1 MTGFRLMLVL
11 LLSAI
16 FMQDARCQNP
26 SLADIN
32 GHVQTNRHEI
42 LTEYFSFLS
51 IPNNARD
58 SVNIRK
64 NAQFIQSMLQKRGV
78 SARLLEARTPGV
90 PPAVYGEVNVP
101 GAKETLAFYA
111 HYDGQ
116 PVSADKWN
124 PKLKP
129 TTPLLLSDALEKGGE
144 VIPFPEKGAPFGPD
158 WRIYCRSSSDDKAG
172 VMAIILAY
180 DAIIRTGK
188 RPAFNIR
195 FFFEGEEEIG
205 SVHLDEILEKHKS
218 LLNADLWV
226 IADGPIH
233 QSGRPMLDFGV
244 RGDVN
249 MSLTVYGPKRPL
261 HSGHYGN
268 WAPNPCLAL
277 AKLLAGMKDDQGRV
291 TVKGYYDDVIP
302 YTDAEKKAFAAM
314 PSVEEQMKRELGIK
328 RTEGDRTLADAYEWP
343 TLNIN
348 GMKCA
353 DAGEKATNQITTE
366 ATASLDLRQVP
377 GTDHRVQVERVKQH
391 IRDQGYHLID
401 RAPTDAE
408 RMQYEKI
415 ARVSTVTGG
424 YNAQRTPLDLPVS
437 QRVIR
442 AVQASTDKPIV
453 VMPTSGGSLP
463 LFIFEKILAAKVITL
478 CVANHDNNQ
487 HSENENLRL
496 QNLWDVTGQLAGIML
511 MK

>member
-1 MTGFRLMLVL
+1 
-11 LLSAI
+11 
-16 FMQDARCQNP
+16 
-26 SLADIN
+26 
-32 GHVQTNRHEI
+32 
-42 LTEYFSFLS
+42 
-51 IPNNARD
+51 
-58 SVNIRK
+58 
-64 NAQFIQSMLQKRGV
+64 
-78 SARLLEARTPGV
+78 
-90 PPAVYGEVNVP
+90 
-101 GAKETLAFYA
+101 
-111 HYDGQ
+111 
-116 PVSADKWN
+116 
-124 PKLKP
+124 
-129 TTPLLLSDALEKGGE
+129 
-144 VIPFPEKGAPFGPD
+144 
-158 WRIYCRSSSDDKAG
+158 
-172 VMAIILAY
+172 
-180 DAIIRTGK
+180 
-188 RPAFNIR
+188 
-195 FFFEGEEEIG
+195 
-205 SVHLDEILEKHKS
+205 
-218 LLNADLWV
+218 
-226 IADGPIH
+226 
-233 QSGRPMLDFGV
+233 MLDFGV

-353 DAGEKATNQITTE
+353 YAGEKATNNITTE

-415 ARVSTVTGG
+415 ARVSAVTGG

-487 HSENENLRL
+487 HSEKENLRL
-496 QNLWDVTGQLAGIML
+496 QKLRQGPNQGIEKGRGREAFQLAAAPARSAPHHLKASLRHRQQGEGAL
-511 MK
+511 GPQALPRLQRARSEAPQRRRRKP